1 MRSFACCAI
10 ALLTIALGQVA
21 SAWDSLPAVAP
32 APPDNPTTPARV
44 TLGNA
49 LFFDTRL
56 SADGTVACASC
67 HVPALGGDDDRPVSL
82 GIGGA
87 TGTRNA
93 PTVLNAAFFSA
104 QFWDG
109 RAASL
114 EDQALGP
121 MVNPVEMGNLS
132 HSEVVATLELL
143 AGYRALFDAAFGA
156 GSAITIERVAQAIAA
171 FERTLLTPN
180 SPFDRYVNG
189 DLAALTAQQIAGMN
203 RFASIGCTTC
213 HAGAHFAG
221 PPQPDGA
228 PFLQRF
234 PRFTN
239 SAYVAQYDLLADT
252 GRFEVTGMPSDRH
265 KYKVPSLRNV
275 ALTAPYF
282 HNGAVAT
289 LPEAV
294 RVIAQVQL
302 GLTLDDDAVSDLVAF
317 LEALTGELPEVQPVV
332 VEDAAT
338 PAVQVPVLPVF
349 AMLFL
354 AGALILINQRME
366 R

>member
-1 MRSFACCAI
+1 MRPFVRRAVGVLAI
-10 ALLTIALGQVA
+10 ALAPAA
-21 SAWDSLPAVAP
+21 SAWDALPAIAP

-49 LFFDTRL
+49 LYFDTRL

-67 HVPALGGDDDRPVSL
+67 HVLAIGGDDDRPVSL

-87 TGTRNA
+87 PGTRNA

-114 EDQALGP
+114 EEQALGP
-121 MVNPVEMGNLS
+121 MVNPLEMGNLS
-132 HSEVVATLELL
+132 HAEVIETLASV
-143 AGYRALFDAAFGA
+143 AGYRPLFDAAFGA
-156 GSAITIERVAQAIAA
+156 GTAITIDRVAQAIAA
-171 FERTLLTPN
+171 FERTLLTPD

-189 DLAALTAQQIAGMN
+189 DPAALTAQQVAGMN

-213 HAGAHFAG
+213 HSGAHFAG
-221 PPQPDGA
+221 PPQQDGT

-234 PRFTN
+234 PRFTT

-252 GRFEVTGMPSDRH
+252 GRFAVTGVPSDRH

-302 GLTLDDDAVSDLVAF
+302 DLTLDDEAVSELVAF
-317 LEALTGELPEVQPVV
+317 LEALSGELPDVQPVV
-332 VEDAAT
+332 VGDAAA
-338 PAVQVPVLPVF
+338 PAVQVPALPVF
-349 AMLFL
+349 AVLLL
-354 AGALILINQRME
+354 AGALIVLTQRME
-366 R
+366 S

>member
-1 MRSFACCAI
+1 MSPFARRAMLACVFAFSH
-10 ALLTIALGQVA
+10 AVH
-21 SAWDSLPAVAP
+21 AWDALPAVAP
-32 APPDNPTTPARV
+32 APPDNPTTPAKV

-49 LFFDTRL
+49 LYFDTRL
-56 SADGTVACASC
+56 SADGTIACASC
-67 HVPALGGDDDRPVSL
+67 HVPAVGGDDGRRVSL
-82 GIGGA
+82 GVGGA
-87 TGTRNA
+87 PGTRNA

-114 EDQALGP
+114 EAQALGP

-132 HSEVVATLELL
+132 HAEVTAMLESI
-143 AGYRALFDAAFGA
+143 AGYRPLFDAAFGA
-156 GSAITIERVAQAIAA
+156 GTPITIENVAKAIAA
-171 FERTLLTPN
+171 FERTLLTPD

-189 DLAALTAQQIAGMN
+189 DTSALTATQIAGMN
-203 RFASIGCTTC
+203 RFAGIGCTDC

-221 PPQPDGA
+221 PPQPDGT

-234 PRFTN
+234 PRYTT
-239 SAYVAQYDLLADT
+239 SSYVAQYDLLADT
-252 GRFEVTGMPSDRH
+252 GRFQVTGVPSDRH

-302 GLTLDDDAVSDLVAF
+302 DLTLDDDAVAELVAF
-317 LEALTGELPEVQPVV
+317 LEALTGELPAVEPVIV
-332 VEDAAT
+332 ADDPPGT
-338 PAVQVPVLPVF
+338 VQVPTLPLV
-349 AMLFL
+349 A
-354 AGALILINQRME
+354 AGLLIAALLLIRHRLE
-366 R
+366 A